1 MELVLVVVDVEDN
14 DPTILFVEVEV
25 AEPEEACKLFGGN
38 KIYTCLPVRAL
49 QIPLLDSWAL
59 G

>member
-1 MELVLVVVDVEDN
+1 MELVLVVFDVEDH
-14 DPTILFVEVEV
+14 DPAILVVEFDV
-25 AEPEEACKLFGGN
+25 AEPEEACKLFGDDKN
-38 KIYTCLPVRAL
+38 HTCLPVRAL